1 MKRFFLFLILS
12 LSLVLANFS
21 SSESI
26 KLILTANV
34 NGETDPCGWKK
45 RPMGGLA
52 RKSTIINANQT
63 DGYEW
68 LVADAGNLFFKKDNI
83 SPGVTMETS
92 KETAKIIVKCF
103 NSIGCN
109 AFSPSSHDFAG
120 GYEFLK
126 TLESEANFPFI
137 SANIFG
143 KYGQKIFESHV
154 IENIKGKKI
163 AFIGLS
169 SKFVSEGISVKD
181 PFKMLEKT
189 LEEINS
195 KADMII
201 LLFNASEG
209 DLNILRSKNYNID
222 LAIRSRSNL
231 PAKTSKDGGKY
242 KIPIYSLG
250 SRGKYV
256 YDFDVKIG
264 DSYSKFID
272 LKYVQSE
279 SSKIN
284 NLLKDYDINFNESLD
299 LSTQFK
305 DNPEVLKNVK
315 KNLELRE
322 EMENI
327 LNNKINYFSF
337 TKHAL
342 DEKIDDD
349 KNVLV
354 IIDQGKEAIN
364 QLYGPI
370 LPSVDDKGRLP
381 GDPHH
386 GHSH

>member
-1 MKRFFLFLILS
+1 MKKHIILFLFLSIS
-12 LSLVLANFS
+12 TVLANFS
-21 SSESI
+21 SGGGI
-26 KLILTANV
+26 KLVLTSNV

-45 RPMGGLA
+45 KPMGGLA
-52 RKSTIINANQT
+52 RKSTIINQNKA
-63 DGYEW
+63 DGYEL
-68 LVADAGNLFFKKDNI
+68 LVADGGNLFFKKNNI

-120 GYEFLK
+120 GYDFLK

-143 KYGQKIFESHV
+143 KYGQKIFEPYV

-181 PFKMLEKT
+181 PFKMLEKN
-189 LEEINS
+189 LEEIDS

-209 DLNILRSKNYNID
+209 DLNILRSKNYDID

-231 PAKTSKDGGKY
+231 PAKTSNDGGKY

-250 SRGKYV
+250 ARGKYV

-264 DSYSKFID
+264 DSSSKFID
-272 LKYVQSE
+272 LKYLQSE

-284 NLLKDYDINFNESLD
+284 NSLKDYDINFNESVD

-315 KNLELRE
+315 KNLELKE
-322 EMENI
+322 EMEHI

-342 DEKIDDD
+342 DEKINDD
-349 KNVLV
+349 KSVLV
-354 IIDQGKEAIN
+354 IIDKGKEAIN
-364 QLYGPI
+364 QLYGPV
-370 LPSVDDKGRLP
+370 LPSVN
-381 GDPHH
+381 PHDNH
-386 GHSH
+386 NH